1 MDPMVW
7 VWLAVVVIAVV
18 VEGYTAQ
25 LVSIWFALGAL
36 CALIAGMA
44 NMALWGQ
51 VLVFAGVSLL
61 TVLLTRPLVRRR
73 LATRREAT
81 NADRYVG
88 MQGVVLQTIDNV
100 QGKGQVKVQ
109 GSVWTARSETVD
121 TAIPEK
127 ATVTVV
133 RIEGAR
139 LIVRPV

>member
-1 MDPMVW
+1 M
-7 VWLAVVVIAVV
+7 
-18 VEGYTAQ
+18 
-25 LVSIWFALGAL
+25 
-36 CALIAGMA
+36 
-44 NMALWGQ
+44 
-51 VLVFAGVSLL
+51 
-61 TVLLTRPLVRRR
+61 LTRPLVRRR

-109 GSVWTARSETVD
+109 GSVWTARSETED